1 LVEAVHDSVKGRAR
15 YRVEGLYRSDDLKEY
30 LEEGLPKKAGIAFA
44 SASILTGNVL
54 VLYAPEF
61 EPSHVAAQLLELLA
75 ERRHNGNGGGA
86 LSAAL
91 ELSRRPAPVR
101 KHRRGD
107 TTERPGTRGASRRS
121 VRKQIIHGE
130 QQVPEPWHLRRAD
143 EVLDFFGCDRE
154 TGLSTDGQQEKLKR
168 FGPNI
173 LPESVPRSGWSILA
187 EQFMSFP
194 VALLGAA
201 AAISVATGGLADA
214 IVIMSVV
221 GINAVIGYA
230 TESGSERTIH
240 SLKNLVRPSALVLR
254 DGQVCSVGVEAVVPG
269 DLLVLR
275 PGSYVAA
282 DARLIEAQYLSIDE
296 SALTGESM
304 PAGKTADALDD
315 ADLPLADRINM
326 VFMGT
331 LVTGGQGLAVVT
343 ATGGFTQMGQI
354 QTMVG
359 EARAPST
366 PMEQQLDH
374 MGTQLALISGAVCGG
389 VFFIGLMRGYGFL
402 RMLKS
407 SISLAVAAVPEG
419 LPAVATTTLA
429 LGIRN
434 MRRQNVL
441 VRRLEA
447 IETLGSVQ
455 TICLDK
461 TGTLTL
467 NRMSVTEVFV
477 GMEGMRVRD
486 GKFSGEAGYTE
497 SHSKAHRGGDD
508 EPTQAYTSVRQGERR
523 GANKNGAKK
532 ATRYRNP
539 YLCEELLKLLHV
551 SVLCNE
557 SEVFG
562 SEGQVSFSGSSTE
575 NALLNM
581 ALTAGVSIVR
591 LRQSFPLLK
600 MVHRSETRNMMLTI
614 HATAEG
620 PAKIVAVKG
629 SPPELLALC
638 TWHIKDGAKLPLLE
652 EDREAILAA
661 NEEMAGR
668 ALRVLGCAYAMAE
681 NGVSLG
687 DNGDIEINDLM
698 WLGIVGMKDPVR
710 PGVKQLIGE
719 FHGAG
724 IDTIMITGDQ
734 SATAYAVG
742 KELNLSAGK
751 DLEILDSR
759 HLSDMPPDV
768 LKALS
773 KSLHVFARV
782 SPAHKLQIVRVL
794 QEAGRVV
801 AMTGDGIN
809 DGPALKAAG
818 IGIAMGHT
826 GTDVAREVADVVL
839 EDDNLETM
847 VVAISQGRTIY
858 NNIRKS
864 VHFLLSTNMSEIIVM
879 FTCIS
884 AGLGEPL
891 TAMQLLWINLIS
903 DIFPGL
909 ALALEAP
916 EPDVLSRPPRDPKEQ
931 ILQPAALKKMVR
943 ESAVISAGSLG
954 AFGYG
959 VLRYGRGPQANT
971 LAFLSL
977 TVGQLLHALSC
988 RSETKTIFD
997 RGKLPPNRY
1006 LTGAL
1011 VGSFALQGVAMV
1023 TPGMRR
1029 LLSISPLGVVD
1040 GLVAAGGAVLPLL
1053 ANEAIKKTTRG
1064 AP

>member
-15 YRVEGLYRSDDLKEY
+15 YRVEGLYRSDELKQY
-30 LEEGLPKKAGIAFA
+30 LEEGLPKKAGIGFV
-44 SASILTGNVL
+44 SASTLTGNVL
-54 VLYAPEF
+54 VLYTPEF
-61 EPSHVAAQLLELLA
+61 APSHVAAQLSELLA
-75 ERRHNGNGGGA
+75 ERRHNGNGRGA
-86 LSAAL
+86 LSALDAP
-91 ELSRRPAPVR
+91 RWPAPIR
-101 KHRRGD
+101 KHRRGE
-107 TTERPGTRGASRRS
+107 TTERSGTQGASRRS
-121 VRKQIIHGE
+121 VRKQIVHGE
-130 QQVPEPWHLRRAD
+130 QQVLEPWYLRHAR
-143 EVLDFFGCDRE
+143 EVLDFFGCTRE
-154 TGLSTDGQQEKLKR
+154 TGLSTGGQQERLKR

-173 LPESVPRSGWSILA
+173 LPESVPRSGWSIFA
-187 EQFMSFP
+187 EQFTSFP

-230 TESGSERTIH
+230 TESGSERIIH

-275 PGSYVAA
+275 PGSYIAA
-282 DARLIEAQYLSIDE
+282 DARLVESQYLSVDE

-304 PAGKTADALDD
+304 PVGKIADALDD
-315 ADLPLADRINM
+315 PDLPLADRTNM

-389 VFFIGLMRGYGFL
+389 VFVIGLIRGYGFL
-402 RMLKS
+402 QMLKS

-429 LGIRN
+429 LGMRN

-447 IETLGSVQ
+447 IEALGSVQ

-477 GMEGMRVRD
+477 GMEGMRVWD
-486 GKFSGEAGYTE
+486 GKFSCEHG
-497 SHSKAHRGGDD
+497 
-508 EPTQAYTSVRQGERR
+508 
-523 GANKNGAKK
+523 
-532 ATRYRNP
+532 YRNP

-581 ALTAGVSIVR
+581 ALTAGVSVVQ

-600 MVHRSETRNMMLTI
+600 MVHRSETRNMMLTV

-620 PAKIVAVKG
+620 PAKIIAVKG
-629 SPPELLALC
+629 SPPEVLALC

-652 EDREAILAA
+652 EDREAVLAA

-710 PGVKQLIGE
+710 PGVKQLIGQ

-734 SATAYAVG
+734 SATAYAIG

-782 SPAHKLQIVRVL
+782 SPAHKLEIVRVL
-794 QEAGRVV
+794 QETGRVV

-864 VHFLLSTNMSEIIVM
+864 VHFLLSTNMSEIMVM

-916 EPDVLSRPPRDPKEQ
+916 EPDILSQPPRDPKEQ

-959 VLRYGRGPQANT
+959 LLRYGRGPQANT

-1040 GLVAAGGAVLPLL
+1040 GLVAAGGAVFPLL